1 MKVTKITSMALS
13 DEQGFGAHYV
23 KIDTD
28 VGIYGLGEVGR
39 TVWGEAI
46 GRAIDHLGEIVIG
59 QDPFA
64 TERVWQHMFRGN
76 FSLRMGCM
84 LLLSA
89 PLILLCGI
97 SRVRPLICRSI
108 SY

>member
-46 GRAIDHLGEIVIG
+46 GL
-59 QDPFA
+59 
-64 TERVWQHMFRGN
+64 
-76 FSLRMGCM
+76 SL
-84 LLLSA
+84 
-89 PLILLCGI
+89 IHI
-97 SRVRPLICRSI
+97 
-108 SY
+108 